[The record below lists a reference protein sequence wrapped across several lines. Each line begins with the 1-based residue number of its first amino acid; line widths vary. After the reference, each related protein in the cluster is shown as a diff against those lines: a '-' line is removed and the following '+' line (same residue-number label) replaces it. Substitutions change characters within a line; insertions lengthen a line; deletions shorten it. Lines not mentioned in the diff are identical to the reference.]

1 MPKLDHFIQHY
12 QTAILLAL
20 AVLFLTM
27 RLPQLTL
34 LPPYVDE
41 GLHISR
47 AFNVLDEGQ
56 PFVYTEGGK
65 YLQIWLITPMVAL
78 GSDPLW
84 NARVVSVLLGL
95 VSAVGCYFLGKAL
108 FDRPSVGLAAALF
121 YGIIPY
127 AFFLDRLALNDS
139 MLGTLAI
146 GIALLSL
153 RLIKRQTLAA
163 GLLLGLMLGLT
174 GLTKLNGL
182 ILWVIPPLAI
192 LFCGDDSFRRLVSN
206 DSLVKWGRLIIVAYG
221 LGVLL
226 IIPIFFAPTAHL
238 DGPASKTWLLDAAPL
253 GSFAEMVT
261 GNLQRVWAY
270 YTIYLTWP
278 ILIMA
283 LLGTTLTLVRR
294 HRGGLLLLSAILIY
308 NVVFIIITVYLQ
320 SRYLFA
326 VVPFALILA
335 GYGFVMLIDG
345 LATLFQRTT
354 HYALRTTH
362 YVSLY
367 LLLLILC
374 SLPALTFNLRLLTNP
389 TQAPFEAYD
398 RWFFLD
404 GWTSGYGLNELA
416 AYLREQAD
424 QHGSIVVVRNDA
436 SGLTRE
442 GLNIK
447 LANMSD
453 TIDLE
458 TIDLRAESAHRLTDL
473 LESADGPVYVVLSLP
488 LAPGAV
494 PFNVDFDNTPYCHS
508 AATFYKPDQYNYIG
522 VYRCGIADLVDDS
535 HG

>member
-1 MPKLDHFIQHY
+1 MPKLDHFIQHH

-20 AVLFLTM
+20 AVLFLVI

-65 YLQIWLITPMVAL
+65 YLQIWLITPVVAL
-78 GSDPLW
+78 GRDPLW
-84 NARVVSVLLGL
+84 NARMVSVLLGL
-95 VSAVGCYFLGKAL
+95 VSAIGCYFLGKAL
-108 FDRPSVGLAAALF
+108 FERPTVGLAAALF
-121 YGIIPY
+121 YTVIPY

-146 GIALLSL
+146 GITLLSL
-153 RLIKRQTLAA
+153 RLIERQTLAA

-182 ILWVIPPLAI
+182 ILWIIPPLTI
-192 LFCGDDSFRRLVSN
+192 LFCSTTSPRQLISTDTLA
-206 DSLVKWGRLIIVAYG
+206 KWSRYLIAAYG

-261 GNLQRVWAY
+261 GNIQRVWAY

-278 ILIMA
+278 ILLMA
-283 LLGTTLTLVRR
+283 LLGTTLALIRR
-294 HRGGLLLLSAILIY
+294 HRGGLLLLSTIVIY
-308 NVVFIIITVYLQ
+308 NAIFIVITVYLQ

-335 GYGFVMLIDG
+335 GYGFVTLIDW
-345 LATLFQRTT
+345 LA
-354 HYALRTTH
+354 ALISRPTSH
-362 YVSLY
+362 VPRPILY
-367 LLLLILC
+367 TFLSVLLLILC

-389 TQAPFEAYD
+389 VQAPLEAYD

-404 GWTSGYGLNELA
+404 GWTSGYGLNELT
-416 AYLREQAD
+416 AYLREQAS
-424 QHGSIVVVRNDA
+424 QYGSIVVVRNDA

-447 LANMSD
+447 LAGMSE

-473 LESADGPVYVVLSLP
+473 LESADAPVYVVLSLP

-494 PFNVDFDNTPYCHS
+494 PFNVDFDNTPYCRS
-508 AATFYKPDQYNYIG
+508 AATFYKPDHYNYIG
-522 VYRCGIADLVDDS
+522 VYQCGIADLVDDS

>member
-1 MPKLDHFIQHY
+1 MPKLDRFIQHH

-20 AVLFLTM
+20 AVLFLAI

-84 NARVVSVLLGL
+84 NARLVSVLLGL

-354 HYALRTTH
+354 HYALRTMFP
-362 YVSLY
+362 SISSY
-367 LLLLILC
+367 LFFAPYPP
-374 SLPALTFNLRLLTNP
+374 SPSTYASSP
-389 TQAPFEAYD
+389 TPPKRPSKPTIAG
-398 RWFFLD
+398 FFST
-404 GWTSGYGLNELA
+404 GG
-416 AYLREQAD
+416 
-424 QHGSIVVVRNDA
+424 
-436 SGLTRE
+436 
-442 GLNIK
+442 
-447 LANMSD
+447 
-453 TIDLE
+453 
-458 TIDLRAESAHRLTDL
+458 LRATD
-473 LESADGPVYVVLSLP
+473 
-488 LAPGAV
+488 
-494 PFNVDFDNTPYCHS
+494 
-508 AATFYKPDQYNYIG
+508 
-522 VYRCGIADLVDDS
+522 
-535 HG
+535 